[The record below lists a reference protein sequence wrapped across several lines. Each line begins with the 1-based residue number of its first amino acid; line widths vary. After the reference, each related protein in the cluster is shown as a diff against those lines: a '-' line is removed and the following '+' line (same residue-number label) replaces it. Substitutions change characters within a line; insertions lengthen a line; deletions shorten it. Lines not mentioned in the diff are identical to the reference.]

1 MLVPTEREQGL
12 DSELTRANA
21 DLERT
26 RERFVV
32 SMGELE
38 HEVTRTLDW
47 REWVRRKPGMALC
60 LAFGL
65 GIFLGRRD

>member
-1 MLVPTEREQGL
+1 MPSDREQGL
-12 DSELTRANA
+12 DSELTRASA
-21 DLERT
+21 ELACT
-26 RERFVV
+26 RERLVV
-32 SMGELE
+32 SMDELGR
-38 HEVTRTLDW
+38 EVTRSLDW